1 MMTTRIRSI
10 GRVLLAGLL
19 ALALLPSLLMA
30 QTAPGGQNFDHL
42 TTGFA
47 LVGAHQNARCESCHV
62 RGVMRG
68 TPRDCASCHGS
79 GARIVGATRTPTNH
93 VPITKS
99 CDSRHHTPERRSE
112 ERRVGN
118 KCDST

>member
-47 LVGAHQNARCESCHV
+47 LVGAHQTARCESCHV

-68 TPRDCASCHGS
+68 TSRVCASCHVIV
-79 GARIVGATRTPTNH
+79 ARTVGAPRPPTTH
-93 VPITKS
+93 GPPTQTFA
-99 CDSRHHTPERRSE
+99 H
-112 ERRVGN
+112 
-118 KCDST
+118 

>member
-42 TTGFA
+42 TTG
-47 LVGAHQNARCESCHV
+47 
-62 RGVMRG
+62 
-68 TPRDCASCHGS
+68 
-79 GARIVGATRTPTNH
+79 
-93 VPITKS
+93 
-99 CDSRHHTPERRSE
+99 RSE
-112 ERRVGN
+112 EHTSELQSLMRISYADFCLKKNNQYGN
-118 KCDST
+118 HTTYELCLTTIDRNSTRIHCMNN